1 MHLVV
6 VDTKAGNFGSV
17 LNALNKV
24 GATVEV
30 TQDKT
35 QIEQAKALVLP
46 GVAAFKRGMDGLREA
61 GLVDIIRKQASVK
74 KVPIIGI
81 CLGMQLLA
89 DSGIEGSLD
98 GKPMEGL
105 GLIKGHVGKLT
116 SNDPSYRVPNIGWYN
131 VIPKKTGVLFPDAS
145 DVRSFYHV
153 HSYHMSCKNQTDV
166 AASISFSGQETTV
179 VVEHENIFGVQ
190 FHPEKSQ
197 DAGLDLLE
205 RFVNSLS

>member
-24 GATVEV
+24 GASVEV

-35 QIEQAKALVLP
+35 KIEQAKALVLP
-46 GVAAFKRGMDGLREA
+46 GVAAFKRGMDGLHNA
-61 GLVDIIRKQASVK
+61 GLVDLIRKQASVK

-89 DSGIEGSLD
+89 NSGNEGCEGNAST
-98 GKPMEGL
+98 EGL
-105 GLIKGHVGKLT
+105 GLIEGHVGRLT
-116 SNDPSYRVPNIGWYN
+116 TTDPTYRVPNIGWYN
-131 VIPKKTGVLFPDAS
+131 VIPKKRGVLFPDMD

-153 HSYHMSCKNQTDV
+153 HSYHMSCKNKNDV
-166 AASISFSGQETTV
+166 AAIISFSGHEITV
-179 VVEHENIFGVQ
+179 AVEHENIFGVQ

-205 RFVNSLS
+205 RFITSLS